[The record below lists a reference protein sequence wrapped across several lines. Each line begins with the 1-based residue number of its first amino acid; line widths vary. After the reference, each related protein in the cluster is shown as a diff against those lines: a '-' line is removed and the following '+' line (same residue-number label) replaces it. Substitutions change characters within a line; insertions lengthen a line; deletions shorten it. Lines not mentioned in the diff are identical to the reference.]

1 MKDDKAEFDMLEYRF
16 LNSRAARASTRTKPE
31 PKEEK
36 AQEKPEIHVHI
47 DMPEHKMDALEKPE
61 VVKVESPRVWKF
73 KHKYDVY
80 NKLIETIATAE

>member
-16 LNSRAARASTRTKPE
+16 LNSRAARASMRKAPE
-31 PKEEK
+31 KKEEK
-36 AQEKPEIHVHI
+36 THEIHVHI
-47 DMPEHKMDALEKPE
+47 DMPEQKDAPEKPE

-80 NKLIETIATAE
+80 NKLIETTATAE